1 MLPAPFIDSTMATG
15 GKKVLRQ
22 LATAT
27 RRAERD
33 SRRRQRE
40 LETQRKEMAKA
51 EARQQA
57 EYEVAVFENKVDRL
71 LSVHKDEPEIWRW
84 DKIVELPAPAAP
96 ANDGPLE
103 AVARQTLADYRPGF
117 FEKLFGGSKKKI
129 SEFEARIQAGR
140 KNDAINFAAAQRR
153 HEEERAQ
160 HEAQK
165 AFARRMRD
173 GDVEAYGQA
182 LTEINPFEEISE
194 LGASISFPVVEAKAI
209 FARLQAVGESVVPGE
224 EKKLTATGKLSSK
237 ALAKA
242 RFYEIYQNY
251 ICGCAL
257 RMGRELFALL
267 PIDTAL
273 INVVTVGVDSRTGH
287 DKDRTI
293 LSVRM
298 SRAKFG
304 KLNFKRLN
312 PPDAMELFD
321 RRMAFRKTAGFKEVT
336 PLALEGEAMLSSVET
351 NLKGSNTLAA
361 AEPVAPPS
369 GTAVDPALA
378 GLFNAL
384 VDSKHAVDGVSIL
397 TIRDLAPLL
406 NLSEKG
412 KLTLKESCA
421 LAEAVERFGCVIE
434 PDARMTGR
442 ADDWE
447 REVAVFRYRD
457 GELREN
463 SSSYSGMATLL
474 SLSVAIAAADGSVDQ
489 NELDVFRGFLEGQLS
504 LNAFDRRRL
513 MALEKTLICDPSAGA
528 RAIARV
534 AAGVSADKRPAV
546 GRLLAQVAAA
556 SGRVT
561 PEERKVMEKIYLA
574 FEMPLD
580 SLDRTLAEMLPEPSA
595 SQRANDAGGAQVAR
609 SETGSNDAPRPAAFS
624 LDMSMIASISAE
636 TREVVGILSA
646 VLGER
651 PTVANDTVA
660 EPSSLT
666 DDFVA
671 PATDDWMDGL
681 EDSVKPALK
690 KLILQPAWGREEF
703 NALAHEFHQ
712 MPLNIFDTVNEWSDE
727 ALGDFLLE
735 GENPIEVNRRLI
747 TG

>member
-1 MLPAPFIDSTMATG
+1 MATG

-22 LATAT
+22 LATTT

-40 LETQRKEMAKA
+40 LEKQRKEMARA

-57 EYEVAVFENKVDRL
+57 EYEVAVFENEVDRL

-84 DKIVELPAPAAP
+84 DKIVESPAPTTP

-103 AVARQTLADYRPGF
+103 AAARQALADYRPGF
-117 FEKLFGGSKKKI
+117 FERLFGGSKKKI
-129 SEFEARIQAGR
+129 AEFEAQIQAGR
-140 KNDAINFAAAQRR
+140 KNDAINFVAAQRR
-153 HEEERAQ
+153 HEEECAQ
-160 HEAQK
+160 HEAQR
-165 AFARRMRD
+165 AFARRMLD
-173 GDVEAYGQA
+173 GDVEAYQQA

-194 LGASISFPVVEAKAI
+194 LGASISFPMVEAKAI
-209 FARLQAVGESVVPGE
+209 SARLQAVGESVVPAE
-224 EKKLTATGKLSSK
+224 ERKLTATGKLSSK
-237 ALAKA
+237 AMAKA

-267 PIDTAL
+267 PIDAAL

-287 DKDRTI
+287 DADETI

-312 PPDAMELFD
+312 PTDSMELFD
-321 RRMAFRKTAGFKEVT
+321 HRMVFRKTGGFKAVK
-336 PLALEGEAMLSSVET
+336 PLDLEGEAKPPV
-351 NLKGSNTLAA
+351 AA
-361 AEPVAPPS
+361 AGASRPKPSAAEKRVAPPS
-369 GTAVDPALA
+369 ESAVDPALA

-384 VDSKHAVDGVSIL
+384 LDSKHAVDGVSIL
-397 TIRDLAPLL
+397 AIRDLAPLL
-406 NLSEKG
+406 HLAEKG
-412 KLTLKESCA
+412 KLTLKESRA
-421 LAEAVERFGCVIE
+421 LAEAVEQFGCAIE

-442 ADDWE
+442 AYAWE
-447 REVAVFRYRD
+447 REVAAFRFQD
-457 GELREN
+457 GEPREN
-463 SSSYSGMATLL
+463 SASYSGMATLL
-474 SLSVAIAAADGSVDQ
+474 SLSVAIAAADGDVDQ
-489 NELDVFRGFLEGQLS
+489 YELDVFREFLEGQLS

-513 MALEKTLICDPSAGA
+513 MALEKTLISDPSAGA

-534 AAGVSADKRPAV
+534 AAGVAADKRPAV

-556 SGRVT
+556 SGRIT
-561 PEERKVMEKIYLA
+561 PEERKVMEKIYRA

-580 SLDRTLAEMLPEPSA
+580 SLDQMLAEMLPGPASGESA
-595 SQRANDAGGAQVAR
+595 TDAGVPEVAR
-609 SETGSNDAPRPAAFS
+609 SETGSNDRPPPAAFS

-646 VLGER
+646 VLGDR
-651 PTVANDTVA
+651 PSVANGAVG
-660 EPSSLT
+660 ESSSLA
-666 DDFVA
+666 DDFVP
-671 PATDDWMDGL
+671 PATDDWMNGL
-681 EDSVKPALK
+681 EDAIKPALK

-712 MPLNIFDTVNEWSDE
+712 MPLNIFDMVNEWSDE

-735 GENPIEVNRRLI
+735 GENPIEVNRGLI
-747 TG
+747 AG